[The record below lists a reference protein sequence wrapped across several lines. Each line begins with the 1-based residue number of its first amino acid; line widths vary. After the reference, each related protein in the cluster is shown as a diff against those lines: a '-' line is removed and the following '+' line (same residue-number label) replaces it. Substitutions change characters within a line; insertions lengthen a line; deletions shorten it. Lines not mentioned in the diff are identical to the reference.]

1 MNSKLKLDDSRLY
14 IFHEGRRRMFVG
26 ELIYN
31 KDKCQ
36 YKLIY
41 DKNYAHSK
49 NAIPLGPELDLFKTN
64 HLSAKGELFPSL
76 NDRIPSKLNPAY
88 KDYCKSQ
95 GISINEKNPIILLGF
110 IGRRG
115 PSSFIFEPV
124 YKNEFSIND
133 ILNFRKRLEISQYDL
148 AIALN
153 LSEVT
158 LQKIE
163 TGRSQDEN
171 ILLRLQIY
179 LEFPEVALWQLKQ
192 TGNRV
197 RSDVLGR
204 LVNYFENTL
213 NSK

>member
-1 MNSKLKLDDSRLY
+1 M
-14 IFHEGRRRMFVG
+14 
-26 ELIYN
+26 
-31 KDKCQ
+31 
-36 YKLIY
+36 
-41 DKNYAHSK
+41 
-49 NAIPLGPELDLFKTN
+49 DLFKTS
-64 HLSAKGELFPSL
+64 HLSGKGELFPSL

-88 KDYCKSQ
+88 KDYCRSQ

-192 TGNRV
+192 TVNQV
-197 RSDVLGR
+197 HKDVSTKLIK
-204 LVNYFENTL
+204 YFQ
-213 NSK
+213 SKANNM